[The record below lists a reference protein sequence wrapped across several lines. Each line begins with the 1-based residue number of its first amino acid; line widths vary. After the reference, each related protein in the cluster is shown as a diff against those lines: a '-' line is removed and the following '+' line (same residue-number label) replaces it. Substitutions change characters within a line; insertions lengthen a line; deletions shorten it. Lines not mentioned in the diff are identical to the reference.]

1 MADVRIT
8 KDTLT
13 KGLAQFDGDL
23 MDIVFNVFQYWRTR
37 AVSDMRTNAKWTDQ
51 TGNAR
56 NGLNAT
62 IYDTENYI
70 DLVLYHQVPYGIFLE
85 VRWSGR
91 YAIIGPTLNEIAPK
105 LASMIGQALLQ
116 NGGGQNL

>member
-1 MADVRIT
+1 MGNVEIT

-13 KGLAQFDGDL
+13 KGLNNLNVDIL
-23 MDIVFNVFQYWRTR
+23 DIVFKVFQYWRIR
-37 AVSDMRTNAKWTDQ
+37 AVNEMRTNATWTDR

-62 IYDTENYI
+62 IYDTPEYI
-70 DLVLYHQVPYGIFLE
+70 DLVLYHQVPYGVFLE

-91 YAIIGPTLNEIAPK
+91 YAIIGPTMVSIAPR
-105 LASMIGQALLQ
+105 LAAMVAQAILDS
-116 NGGGQNL
+116 GGRQNL